1 MRTPASIKGHPIHGI
16 LVALPVGLLLFSL
29 VSDLL
34 LLAGLGDGDWAVVAR
49 STLAAGIATALFAAV
64 PGLIDC
70 LSLSGRPRRIAT
82 WHLLL
87 NLTVIGVFIMDFML
101 RLRTDPYDKV
111 PVVFS
116 AIGMALL
123 GVSGWLGGEMVYRHG
138 VGVDER
144 PEP

>member
-49 STLAAGIATALFAAV
+49 CTLAAGIATALFAAV
-64 PGLIDC
+64 PGLIDY

-87 NLTVIGVFIMDFML
+87 NLTVIGVFIMDFLL

-111 PVVFS
+111 PVVLS
-116 AIGMALL
+116 AIGIALL
-123 GVSGWLGGEMVYRHG
+123 GVSGWLGGEMVYRYG

>member
-1 MRTPASIKGHPIHGI
+1 MRTPASIKGHPIHAI

-49 STLAAGIATALFAAV
+49 CTLAAGIAAALFAAV
-64 PGLIDC
+64 PGLIDY

-87 NLTVIGVFIMDFML
+87 NLTVIGVFIMDFLL

-111 PVVFS
+111 PVVLS
-116 AIGMALL
+116 AIGIVLL
-123 GVSGWLGGEMVYRHG
+123 GVSGWLGGEMVYRYG

-144 PEP
+144 PQP